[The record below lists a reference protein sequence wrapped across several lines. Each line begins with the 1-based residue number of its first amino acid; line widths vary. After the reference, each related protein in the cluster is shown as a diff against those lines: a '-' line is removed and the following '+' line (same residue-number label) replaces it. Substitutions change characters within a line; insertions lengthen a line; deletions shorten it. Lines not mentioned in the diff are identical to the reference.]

1 MNEITRDKLEPSKM
15 DASTRL
21 ADLRQA
27 TRSDHQSVDDMVM
40 EMAPFDSRE
49 NYGRFLRLQYIF
61 HKAMLPLY
69 RAEDLN
75 QLMPELAAR
84 SRYDAVSMDLADLGC
99 DAPDHRSRDEI
110 PQTGMARIGW
120 LYVCEGSSLGAAF
133 LFKAA
138 AGIGLGA
145 DFGARHLAAHT
156 DGRGRHWR
164 EFVDQVNGLA
174 LGSND
179 DEMLRDG
186 ACAAFAFF
194 RNLLMAEASGVT
206 NRDSQG

>member
-1 MNEITRDKLEPSKM
+1 MNEITQVDLKPSLA
-15 DASTRL
+15 DAPTRL
-21 ADLRQA
+21 ADLKQS

-49 NYGRFLRLQYIF
+49 NYARFLRLQYIF

-69 RAEDLN
+69 QAKDLN
-75 QLMPELAAR
+75 QLMPGLAAR
-84 SRYDAVSMDLADLGC
+84 SRYDAVSKDLADLGC
-99 DAPDHRSRDEI
+99 TFPEGGSRDEI
-110 PQTGMARIGW
+110 PQSGMARIGW

-145 DFGARHLAAHT
+145 DFGARHLAAHS

-164 EFVDQVNGLA
+164 EFVTQVNGLSLDA
-174 LGSND
+174 S
-179 DEMLRDG
+179 EEQAVRDG

-194 RNLLMAEASGVT
+194 RNLLTVEAAG
-206 NRDSQG
+206 NAN